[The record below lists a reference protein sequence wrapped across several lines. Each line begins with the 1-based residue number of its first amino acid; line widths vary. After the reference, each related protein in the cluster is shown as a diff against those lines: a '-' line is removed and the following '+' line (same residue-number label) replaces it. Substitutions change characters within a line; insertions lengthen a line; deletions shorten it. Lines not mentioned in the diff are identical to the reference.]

1 MKKKLLIIEDDDLI
15 RDLYKR
21 QLDLADFET
30 HAYSNGKEGIEAARA
45 NHFDMV
51 LLDVMLPHM
60 NGIEILK
67 VLKGDPKTKEMP
79 VLFLSNLGQETVINE
94 GVSLGAI
101 GYLVKV
107 SLTPNQLVEEVKKR
121 LEEIESKQS

>member
-1 MKKKLLIIEDDDLI
+1 MIIEDDDLI

-21 QLDLADFET
+21 QLDLADFDT
-30 HAYSNGKEGIEAARA
+30 YAFSNGKDGIEAAHA
-45 NHFDMV
+45 NQFDLV

-67 VLKGDPKTKEMP
+67 VLKSDPKTKDTP

-107 SLTPNQLVEEVKKR
+107 SLTPNQLVEEVKKYIAD
-121 LEEIESKQS
+121 IESKKT